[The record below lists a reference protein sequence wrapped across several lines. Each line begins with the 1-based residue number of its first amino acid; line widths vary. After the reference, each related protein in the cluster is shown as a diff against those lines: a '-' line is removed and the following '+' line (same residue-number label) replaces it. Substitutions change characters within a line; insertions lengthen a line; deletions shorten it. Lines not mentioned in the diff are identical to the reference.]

1 MSRIVSLV
9 VSSLVGFALLSAAC
23 GGDDDDDVAEDVAE
37 EAEDA
42 LDGTDLEITT
52 TDNEFSTDT
61 LTAPA
66 GAEVTLEVNNEGGTL
81 HNWIVP
87 EEEIT
92 MDLVPAGESGEVTF
106 TLPAGEYEYRCEAH
120 PTEMIGTLTV
130 E

>member
-1 MSRIVSLV
+1 MSRL
-9 VSSLVGFALLSAAC
+9 LFPLAALLIPLALLGAAAC
-23 GGDDDDDVAEDVAE
+23 GGDDDDDSAD

-42 LDGTDLEITT
+42 GSEADLEITT

-66 GAEVTLEVNNEGGTL
+66 DTEVTLRVNNDGSTL
-81 HNWIVP
+81 HNSIVP

-92 MDLVPAGESGEVTF
+92 MDLVEGGESGEVTF

-120 PTEMIGTLTV
+120 PTEMIGTLIV

>member
-1 MSRIVSLV
+1 MTGAL
-9 VSSLVGFALLSAAC
+9 LVGLTVLGAAAC
-23 GGDDDDDVAEDVAE
+23 GDDDDGG
-37 EAEDA
+37 
-42 LDGTDLEITT
+42 DGDGADGGDSADGGDLEITA

-66 GAEVTLEVNNEGGTL
+66 DTEVTLQFNNEGSTL

-92 MDLVPAGESGEVTF
+92 MDLIQGGESGQVTF
-106 TLPAGEYEYRCEAH
+106 TLPAGEYEYLCEAH
-120 PTEMIGTLTV
+120 PTEMIGTLVV

>member
-1 MSRIVSLV
+1 MSRFLVLAGSL
-9 VSSLVGFALLSAAC
+9 LVLAMFGASAC
-23 GGDDDDDVAEDVAE
+23 GDDDDDASNDVAD

-42 LDGTDLEITT
+42 AGGGDLEITA

-66 GAEVTLEVNNEGGTL
+66 DTEVTLEFTNDGSTL

-92 MDLVPAGESGEVTF
+92 MDLVQGGESGDVTF
-106 TLPAGEYEYRCEAH
+106 TLPAGEYEYVCEAH
-120 PTEMIGTLTV
+120 PTEMTGTLTI